1 MSHKKLSRKIIHAGW
16 LLFST
21 CVLCLQAASQPVS
34 LIESEPELA
43 ALLDKLEP
51 MRVES
56 VPQSGTF
63 WLLSKAEPPWPILTP
78 VAIEFGLPIYP
89 VDNNTFIVDD
99 RKVDYVALT
108 KLDSA
113 LKAAELE
120 LGLATESDGGP
131 PMPGDGEEQGGEGG
145 GGAEP
150 TGWSYSSNV
159 LWLELVRVTNQ
170 VGAFV
175 IHTPEQSAAYDLFAT
190 TNLSAAVPGLNLTNW
205 AWLERLGPGQTNFIV
220 SGLLSSEC
228 YFVLGTML
236 DSDTDG
242 LTDAYENLTSHT
254 QRLNPDTDGDGLSDG
269 WEVFNGMNPLL
280 NESQLDA
287 YKRTYTY
294 DKGGWL
300 RQVSVPAQGFSL
312 DNEGNV
318 LCAW

>member
-1 MSHKKLSRKIIHAGW
+1 
-16 LLFST
+16 
-21 CVLCLQAASQPVS
+21 
-34 LIESEPELA
+34 
-43 ALLDKLEP
+43 

-63 WLLSKAEPPWPILTP
+63 WLLSKAEPPWPILPP

-89 VDNNTFIVDD
+89 VDNSTFIVDD
-99 RKVDYVALT
+99 RKVDYVALA

-150 TGWSYSSNV
+150 TGWRYSSNV
-159 LWLELVRVTNQ
+159 LWLELVAVTNQ

-242 LTDAYENLTSHT
+242 LTDAYETLVSHT
-254 QRLNPDTDGDGLSDG
+254 QRMNPDTDGDGISDADELFG
-269 WEVFNGMNPLL
+269 GTDPLRPDL
-280 NESQLDA
+280 PI
-287 YKRTYTY
+287 
-294 DKGGWL
+294 
-300 RQVSVPAQGFSL
+300 PAGPLAISICPQ
-312 DNEGNV
+312 
-318 LCAW
+318 